1 MSDVQEAGYWQGRT
15 AGRVSRRGVLRAGVT
30 SLAGG
35 AALGLLGCSGS
46 KRTAG
51 TQRPG
56 GTPATPATTPS
67 AGSAATPAPRTSLPA
82 GDFKTGGVIQSD
94 LSRAAPDSDSLDP
107 VAGNNSFFFLQLV
120 SGFHYSRLF
129 RFNSG
134 PDPQTSLSREPVPDL
149 VSSYEISADGLSFM
163 MKLRQGVNFHPP
175 LSRVLTAA
183 DVKASWD
190 YFTTSTANANR
201 GVYAPIVDSLTTP
214 DAGTLVFSLKQPYAP
229 FLNKLADPSYFWIM
243 PQEATL
249 AGSELAQRPA
259 GSGPWIYSGQTPTAI
274 TWKKNPDYF
283 LKGIPFAD
291 GVQLNII
298 GDTATLES
306 QFQAGKLD
314 LLHAIPAADVSVIQ
328 NTVPGASSV
337 EYVQTGLNFLFF
349 SNVQDPNSPF
359 MDPRVRQAA
368 SLAIDRQVLVD
379 SLYQGRGV
387 WDNIVPPGLG
397 RWSLDP
403 RSKEHGES
411 SKWFKQ
417 DIKGA
422 RQLLAAAGH
431 LNTEFK
437 FLYTNNAYGPA
448 FNATAD
454 AIARMLPDAG
464 FKVTPVTVDYLSVYI
479 NGGQGIFLKG
489 APPNTIVCALESPF
503 IEADEYLT
511 GMLTRGGNRNHDLLD
526 DPALAALV
534 QKQQVELDENK
545 RLQIVYDIQRLHAE
559 KMYYPPLIYA
569 KSYSLCQRWVQNF
582 FLADDWNF
590 GTESYAYMS
599 VNNR

>member
-1 MSDVQEAGYWQGRT
+1 MSDVQDAGYRQGRT

-46 KRTAG
+46 KGSAG
-51 TQRPG
+51 NQRANP
-56 GTPATPATTPS
+56 TPATTPS
-67 AGSAATPAPRTSLPA
+67 ARSAAASAPRTSLPA
-82 GDFKTGGVIQSD
+82 GDFKTGGVIQGVSS
-94 LSRAAPDSDSLDP
+94 LGGALAAGGNLDP
-107 VAGNNSFFFLQLV
+107 VAGDSRSFWPQIA

-149 VSSYEISADGLSFM
+149 VSSYEVSSDGLIFT
-163 MKLRQGVNFHPP
+163 MKLRPGVTFHPP
-175 LSRVLTAA
+175 LSRALTAA

-190 YFTTSTANANR
+190 YFTTSTANPNR
-201 GVYAPIVDSLTTP
+201 GVYAQIVDSLTTP
-214 DAGTLVFSLKQPYAP
+214 DAGTLVFTLKHPYAP
-229 FLNKLADPSYFWIM
+229 FLNKLADPSYLWIM
-243 PQEATL
+243 PREATV

-259 GSGPWIYSGQTPTAI
+259 GTGPWIYTGQTPTAVN
-274 TWKKNPDYF
+274 WKKNPDYF

-298 GDTATLES
+298 GDRATGEG
-306 QFQAGKLD
+306 QFIAGRLD
-314 LLHAIPAADVSVIQ
+314 VLDFVRDVSIIQ
-328 NTVPGASSV
+328 KAVPGASLV
-337 EYVQTGLNFLFF
+337 EFVTTGLGFLFF

-368 SLAIDRQVLVD
+368 SLALDRQALID
-379 SLYQGRGV
+379 SIYQGRAV
-387 WDNIVPPGLG
+387 WENIVPPGLG
-397 RWSLDP
+397 KWSLDP

-411 SKWFKQ
+411 GKWFKQ

-431 LNTEFK
+431 LNTEFN
-437 FLYTNNAYGPA
+437 FLYTNNAYPPT
-448 FNATAD
+448 FNALAD
-454 AIARMLPDAG
+454 AVGRMLADAG
-464 FKVTPVTVDYLSVYI
+464 FKVTPVTVDYQSVYL
-479 NGGQGIFLKG
+479 NGGQGIFNKG
-489 APPNTIVCALESPF
+489 APPNTIVYALESPF

-526 DPALAALV
+526 DPALAALI
-534 QKQQVELDENK
+534 QKQQVELDENR
-545 RLQIVYDIQRLHAE
+545 RLQLVYDIQRLHAE
-559 KMYYPPLIYA
+559 KMYYPPGVFPKLYTMR
-569 KSYSLCQRWVQNF
+569 QPWVQNF
-582 FLADDWNF
+582 FLADSLNG
-590 GTESYAYMS
+590 GTECLAYMS